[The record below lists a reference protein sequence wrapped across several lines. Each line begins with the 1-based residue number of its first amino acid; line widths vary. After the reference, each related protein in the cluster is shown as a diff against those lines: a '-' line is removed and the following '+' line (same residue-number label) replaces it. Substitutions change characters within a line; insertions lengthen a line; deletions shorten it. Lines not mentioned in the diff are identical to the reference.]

1 MRYSPRIATE
11 ADYDFLYALDE
22 ATMREYVTRTYGSWD
37 DDFQA
42 RRFREKFDPSTIR
55 IIVVAGRDVG
65 MVQTE
70 RTESEVILANIRV
83 TPAQQGQGLGTAII
97 ANILEEA
104 RQANLAVR
112 LRVLKVNPA
121 RGLYE
126 RLGFRVV
133 EETPTHYVMRALP
146 AA

>member
-1 MRYSPRIATE
+1 
-11 ADYDFLYALDE
+11 
-22 ATMREYVTRTYGSWD
+22 
-37 DDFQA
+37 
-42 RRFREKFDPSTIR
+42 
-55 IIVVAGRDVG
+55 